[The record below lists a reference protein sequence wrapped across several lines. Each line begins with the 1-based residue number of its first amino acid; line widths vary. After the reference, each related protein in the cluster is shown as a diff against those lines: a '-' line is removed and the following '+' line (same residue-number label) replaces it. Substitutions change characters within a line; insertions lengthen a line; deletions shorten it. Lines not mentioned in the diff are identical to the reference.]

1 MIFYKTK
8 ISESPV
14 HESGLFA
21 DERIAR
27 GAVVGIMALEADIT
41 SERSYQNAQ
50 RNDDSTYT
58 QTGVRWIHKF
68 FLFDKRLMAEDFI
81 NHSHQAN
88 VLYHCGILF
97 AKKDILIGEEITC
110 DYRLFL
116 AQNDEGAFCDKET
129 KDLVDGYDPKKS
141 LLTSTQQLVELINE
155 AGLPQSDSD
164 VDGIVKGFRSLPN
177 IIPSKGWPS
186 KIIGYFLGKMR
197 KAPFAARKRAT

>member
-14 HESGLFA
+14 HERGLFA
-21 DERIAR
+21 DEHIAR

-58 QTGVRWIHKF
+58 QTGVRWLHKF
-68 FLFDKRLMAEDFI
+68 FMFDKRLMVEDYI

-97 AKKDILIGEEITC
+97 AKKDILIGE
-110 DYRLFL
+110 
-116 AQNDEGAFCDKET
+116 
-129 KDLVDGYDPKKS
+129 
-141 LLTSTQQLVELINE
+141 
-155 AGLPQSDSD
+155 
-164 VDGIVKGFRSLPN
+164 
-177 IIPSKGWPS
+177 
-186 KIIGYFLGKMR
+186 
-197 KAPFAARKRAT
+197 